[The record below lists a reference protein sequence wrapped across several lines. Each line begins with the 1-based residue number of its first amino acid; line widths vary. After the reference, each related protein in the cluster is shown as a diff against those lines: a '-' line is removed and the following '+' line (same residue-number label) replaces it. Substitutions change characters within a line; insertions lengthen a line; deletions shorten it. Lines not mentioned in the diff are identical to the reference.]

1 MFRIYLENT
10 GVTLQVP
17 HGSNLF
23 DILRANGAAPDAPC
37 GGNGSCKK
45 CRVLVDGVQQLACQT
60 TVDRDLTVSVPREPE
75 KTNILAGGA
84 RLPVSVAPEKSGYLL
99 AFDLGTT
106 TVVGCLM
113 DDHGSELA
121 SVSMLNPQRVHG
133 ADVITRIHAAL
144 SGRMDT
150 MTTCIRDG
158 LAQLTQET
166 CEKAGIQA
174 GQIGVVC
181 VVGNPCMQQLFL
193 GLSVENLVR
202 VPFAPVITKSSLRP
216 AREFLPLLENAVL
229 LTPPDIS
236 GYVGADTVA
245 CMLSTRMFEDD
256 AVTLLV
262 DIGTN
267 GEMVLGGKRRMVTC
281 STAAGPA
288 LEGANI
294 RFGMRAAQGAIDH
307 VHVRDGA
314 LHAHVI
320 GGGSA
325 VGICGSGL
333 IDVIACLLELKLLN
347 ARGRLQT
354 TDELDGERIV
364 RLSGDVCLTQNDIR
378 ETQLA
383 KGAIAAG
390 IFLMARELGITLDQI
405 DRVLLAGAF
414 GTYLDQESA
423 CRIGLLPSQLHGK
436 IETIGNAAGSGAKM
450 MACSKQE
457 FARTDALIAQTEFIE
472 LAAVPD
478 FQHEFARNMRFSEE

>member
-1 MFRIYLENT
+1 MFRIYLENA

-17 HGSNLF
+17 PGSNLL

-37 GGNGSCKK
+37 GGNGNCKK

-181 VVGNPCMQQLFL
+181 VVGNPCMQQLFW
-193 GLSVENLVR
+193 
-202 VPFAPVITKSSLRP
+202 
-216 AREFLPLLENAVL
+216 
-229 LTPPDIS
+229 
-236 GYVGADTVA
+236 
-245 CMLSTRMFEDD
+245 
-256 AVTLLV
+256 
-262 DIGTN
+262 
-267 GEMVLGGKRRMVTC
+267 
-281 STAAGPA
+281 
-288 LEGANI
+288 
-294 RFGMRAAQGAIDH
+294 
-307 VHVRDGA
+307 
-314 LHAHVI
+314 
-320 GGGSA
+320 
-325 VGICGSGL
+325 
-333 IDVIACLLELKLLN
+333 ACL
-347 ARGRLQT
+347 
-354 TDELDGERIV
+354 
-364 RLSGDVCLTQNDIR
+364 S
-378 ETQLA
+378 
-383 KGAIAAG
+383 
-390 IFLMARELGITLDQI
+390 
-405 DRVLLAGAF
+405 
-414 GTYLDQESA
+414 
-423 CRIGLLPSQLHGK
+423 K
-436 IETIGNAAGSGAKM
+436 IW
-450 MACSKQE
+450 
-457 FARTDALIAQTEFIE
+457 
-472 LAAVPD
+472 
-478 FQHEFARNMRFSEE
+478 